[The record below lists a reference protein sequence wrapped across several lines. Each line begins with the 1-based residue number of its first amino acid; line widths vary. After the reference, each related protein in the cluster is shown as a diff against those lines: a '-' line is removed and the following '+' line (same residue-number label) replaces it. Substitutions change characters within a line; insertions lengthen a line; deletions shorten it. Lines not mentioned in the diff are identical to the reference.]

1 MADPLS
7 PDQQRAVL
15 ASLAYWQKTADDRM
29 LEIRELVLRMSQVVE
44 LLNELTAQI
53 EGTAERCPA
62 SAGGDR
68 CLRRAGHNDD
78 HTTGA
83 IRWSG

>member
-1 MADPLS
+1 MADPLP
-7 PDQQRAVL
+7 PDQQRALL
-15 ASLAYWQKTADDRM
+15 ASLAYWQKTADAT
-29 LEIRELVLRMSQVVE
+29 VE